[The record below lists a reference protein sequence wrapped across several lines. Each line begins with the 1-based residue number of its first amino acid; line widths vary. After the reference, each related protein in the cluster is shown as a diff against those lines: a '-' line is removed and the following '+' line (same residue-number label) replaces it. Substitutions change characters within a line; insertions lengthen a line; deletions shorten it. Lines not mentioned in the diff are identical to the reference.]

1 MHSPEEPARP
11 HFTWNLSRKAGGVL
25 HSRNRNAPRSRL
37 GETGPCPRIRCGQNT
52 SYRATIQAVF
62 LRGSKTGSLDPS

>member
-11 HFTWNLSRKAGGVL
+11 HFTWNLSRKAGVC
-25 HSRNRNAPRSRL
+25 SIREIEMFPDL
-37 GETGPCPRIRCGQNT
+37 GLVRTGPCPRIRCGQNT

-62 LRGSKTGSLDPS
+62 FERLKDGSLDPS